1 MQFQIYKRT
10 KHHHQPKEDAMKTLA
25 TIIGTI
31 AGLAPAAAFAA
42 TTGTMEHTGL
52 MGWIFLGFG
61 AMVIIGQAVPA
72 VLMMIGLA
80 KGLIGKETKHAA

>member
-1 MQFQIYKRT
+1 
-10 KHHHQPKEDAMKTLA
+10 MKTLA

-42 TTGTMEHTGL
+42 TTGTVEHMGL

-61 AMVIIGQAVPA
+61 SLVIVGQAVPA

-80 KGLIGKETKHAA
+80 KGLVGKETKHTA

>member
-1 MQFQIYKRT
+1 MR
-10 KHHHQPKEDAMKTLA
+10 TLA
-25 TIIGTI
+25 TIILTI

-42 TTGTMEHTGL
+42 TTGNIENTGL

-61 AMVIIGQAVPA
+61 ALVIVGQAVPA
-72 VLMMIGLA
+72 VLMTIGFA

>member
-1 MQFQIYKRT
+1 
-10 KHHHQPKEDAMKTLA
+10 MKTLT

-52 MGWIFLGFG
+52 LGWLFLGFG
-61 AMVIIGQAVPA
+61 AMIAAGQAVPA
-72 VLMMIGLA
+72 VLMMIGLVRGLTG
-80 KGLIGKETKHAA
+80 KGTNHAA

>member
-1 MQFQIYKRT
+1 MR
-10 KHHHQPKEDAMKTLA
+10 TLA

-31 AGLAPAAAFAA
+31 AGFAPAAAFAA

-72 VLMMIGLA
+72 VLLTIGLV
-80 KGLIGKETKHAA
+80 KGLVGKETKHVA

>member
-1 MQFQIYKRT
+1 MRT
-10 KHHHQPKEDAMKTLA
+10 LT

-42 TTGTMEHTGL
+42 TTGTVEHTGL

-61 AMVIIGQAVPA
+61 ALLIIGQAVPA
-72 VLMMIGLA
+72 VLLMIGLV
-80 KGLIGKETKHAA
+80 KGLVGKETKHHTA